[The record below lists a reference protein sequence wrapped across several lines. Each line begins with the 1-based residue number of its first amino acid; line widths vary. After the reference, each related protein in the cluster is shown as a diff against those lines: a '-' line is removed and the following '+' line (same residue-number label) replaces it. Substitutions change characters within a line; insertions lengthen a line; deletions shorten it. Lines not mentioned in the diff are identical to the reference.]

1 MKIVFL
7 DAATM
12 GDVSFSPISALGE
25 LECFQ
30 TSDREEALQRVKD
43 AEVLIINKIKVDKE
57 LVDAAPKLRLI
68 CEAATGVNNID
79 LEYAAS
85 KGIPVR
91 NAVGYSTDSVVQM
104 TFMMI
109 LSLVGR
115 CRYFDDFVKSGEYS
129 RSGLFTDVSK
139 MFFELR
145 GKRLG
150 IIGLG
155 NGNPNCHEP
164 EKGDRR
170 SLFNGLAQ
178 VIVQSAEESGEVTL
192 TATVEGLEPA
202 VLKIPVRPAPA
213 VPSVA
218 VENPPQVL
226 GGWTVSPFY
235 NGRPDVTRRIADN
248 DMNSWQPVT
257 VPSGTG
263 ILLERGGYVMFRTEC
278 ALHQACREKGGAFL
292 FKRLSGK
299 AEIWL
304 DGKRIA
310 TKEDAAER
318 DFEVEFGPVGEK
330 CELRVLFHASS
341 GERVGM
347 KGVVQAQSY

>member
-12 GDVSFSPISALGE
+12 GDVSFSPISALGD

-30 TSDREEALQRVKD
+30 ASDREEALRRVKD

-129 RSGLFTDVSK
+129 RSGLFTDVST

-155 NGNPNCHEP
+155 NIGGNVAKVGEAFGMNV
-164 EKGDRR
+164 
-170 SLFNGLAQ
+170 SYF
-178 VIVQSAEESGEVTL
+178 STSGTSHS
-192 TATVEGLEPA
+192 
-202 VLKIPVRPAPA
+202 KDY
-213 VPSVA
+213 PSVDLDTLMSSSDIISIHA
-218 VENPPQVL
+218 PYNERTAGLVGAEQLRKMKSTAYIVNMGRGGIIDEAAL
-226 GGWTVSPFY
+226 AEAIDGGWIAGAGV
-235 NGRPDVTRRIADN
+235 DVFTAEPLPADNPLLNVRNRDRLILTPHIGWASIEARERLVAMIADN
-248 DMNSWQPVT
+248 
-257 VPSGTG
+257 
-263 ILLERGGYVMFRTEC
+263 IAAGY
-278 ALHQACREKGGAFL
+278 
-292 FKRLSGK
+292 
-299 AEIWL
+299 
-304 DGKRIA
+304 
-310 TKEDAAER
+310 
-318 DFEVEFGPVGEK
+318 
-330 CELRVLFHASS
+330 
-341 GERVGM
+341 
-347 KGVVQAQSY
+347 

>member
-12 GDVSFSPISALGE
+12 GDVSFSPISALGD

-30 TSDREEALQRVKD
+30 ASDREEALRRVKD

-155 NGNPNCHEP
+155 NIGGNVAKVGEAFGMNV
-164 EKGDRR
+164 
-170 SLFNGLAQ
+170 SYF
-178 VIVQSAEESGEVTL
+178 STSGTSHS
-192 TATVEGLEPA
+192 
-202 VLKIPVRPAPA
+202 KDY
-213 VPSVA
+213 PSVDLDTLMSSSDIISIHA
-218 VENPPQVL
+218 PYNERTAGLVGAEQLRKMKSTAYIVNMGRGGIIDEAAL
-226 GGWTVSPFY
+226 AEAIDGGWIAGAGV
-235 NGRPDVTRRIADN
+235 DVFTAEPLPADNPLLNVRNRDRLILTPHIGWASIEARERLVAMIADN
-248 DMNSWQPVT
+248 
-257 VPSGTG
+257 
-263 ILLERGGYVMFRTEC
+263 IAAGY
-278 ALHQACREKGGAFL
+278 
-292 FKRLSGK
+292 
-299 AEIWL
+299 
-304 DGKRIA
+304 
-310 TKEDAAER
+310 
-318 DFEVEFGPVGEK
+318 
-330 CELRVLFHASS
+330 
-341 GERVGM
+341 
-347 KGVVQAQSY
+347 

>member
-12 GDVSFSPISALGE
+12 GDVSFSPISALGD

-43 AEVLIINKIKVDKE
+43 AEVLIINKIKVNKE

-129 RSGLFTDVSK
+129 RSGLFTDVST

-155 NGNPNCHEP
+155 NIGGNVAKVGEAFGMNV
-164 EKGDRR
+164 
-170 SLFNGLAQ
+170 SYF
-178 VIVQSAEESGEVTL
+178 STSGTSHS
-192 TATVEGLEPA
+192 
-202 VLKIPVRPAPA
+202 KDY
-213 VPSVA
+213 PSVDLDTLMSSSDIISIHA
-218 VENPPQVL
+218 PYNERTAGLVGAEQLRKMKSTAYIVNMGRGGIIDEAAL
-226 GGWTVSPFY
+226 AEAIDGGWIAGAGV
-235 NGRPDVTRRIADN
+235 DVFTAEPLPADNPLLNVRNRDRLILTPHIGWASIEARERLVAMIADN
-248 DMNSWQPVT
+248 
-257 VPSGTG
+257 
-263 ILLERGGYVMFRTEC
+263 IAAGY
-278 ALHQACREKGGAFL
+278 
-292 FKRLSGK
+292 
-299 AEIWL
+299 
-304 DGKRIA
+304 
-310 TKEDAAER
+310 
-318 DFEVEFGPVGEK
+318 
-330 CELRVLFHASS
+330 
-341 GERVGM
+341 
-347 KGVVQAQSY
+347 

>member
-12 GDVSFSPISALGE
+12 GDVSFSPISALGD

-30 TSDREEALQRVKD
+30 TSDREEALRRVKD

-129 RSGLFTDVSK
+129 RSGLFTDVST

-155 NGNPNCHEP
+155 NIGGNVAKVGEAFGMNV
-164 EKGDRR
+164 
-170 SLFNGLAQ
+170 SYF
-178 VIVQSAEESGEVTL
+178 STSGTSHS
-192 TATVEGLEPA
+192 
-202 VLKIPVRPAPA
+202 KDY
-213 VPSVA
+213 PSVDLDTLMSSSDIISIHA
-218 VENPPQVL
+218 PYNERTAGLVGAEQLRKMKSTAYIVNMGRGGIIDEAAL
-226 GGWTVSPFY
+226 AEAIDGGWIAGAGV
-235 NGRPDVTRRIADN
+235 DVFTAEPLPADNPLLNVRNRDRLILTPHIGWASIEARERLVAMIADN
-248 DMNSWQPVT
+248 
-257 VPSGTG
+257 
-263 ILLERGGYVMFRTEC
+263 IAAGY
-278 ALHQACREKGGAFL
+278 
-292 FKRLSGK
+292 
-299 AEIWL
+299 
-304 DGKRIA
+304 
-310 TKEDAAER
+310 
-318 DFEVEFGPVGEK
+318 
-330 CELRVLFHASS
+330 
-341 GERVGM
+341 
-347 KGVVQAQSY
+347 